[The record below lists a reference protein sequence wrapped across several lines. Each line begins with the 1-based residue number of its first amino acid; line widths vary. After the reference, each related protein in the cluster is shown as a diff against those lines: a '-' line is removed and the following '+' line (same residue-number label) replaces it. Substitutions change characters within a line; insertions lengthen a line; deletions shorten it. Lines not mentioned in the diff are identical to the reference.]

1 MEKFNCK
8 YFLPCGKCD
17 KFNETC
23 EYVLN
28 IRRNLSTETEIKSS
42 SETNKLCENNQHNFI
57 ITSINSEACIK
68 QCTKCGAIIK
78 IPFYARVSD
87 IEIKN

>member
-42 SETNKLCENNQHNFI
+42 SETNKLCKNN
-57 ITSINSEACIK
+57 
-68 QCTKCGAIIK
+68 
-78 IPFYARVSD
+78 
-87 IEIKN
+87 

>member
-23 EYVLN
+23 EYILN
-28 IRRNLSTETEIKSS
+28 IRRNLSTETEIKSP
-42 SETNKLCENNQHNFI
+42 SETNRFRYRNKKL
-57 ITSINSEACIK
+57 
-68 QCTKCGAIIK
+68 K
-78 IPFYARVSD
+78 I
-87 IEIKN
+87 